1 MPPRYYATVACP
13 VCGTRFQTPVEQIL
27 DVRVDPEVKNRM
39 LSGGVNVAMCPSC
52 GNGGALNIPFI
63 YHDPEKEIALLF
75 LPFGVGNGEVE
86 RQKLAGQLT
95 RQLMDAIPQ
104 EERKGYLFQPETF
117 LTMEN
122 IVKRVLELEGVT
134 DEDMERSQKQREF
147 LDKFLSATEEEWPE
161 LVKDNEDL
169 LDENFFGLLQYTM
182 QVIAMSGANGGDFSK
197 VEEGYTY
204 LVENTAIGQKLS
216 KRTEAVRI
224 FADDP
229 TQANLL
235 EALSAAPD
243 EETVAV
249 LVQSGLSMMDYSFFQ
264 QLVHRMEAEEDPEEK
279 ARLTQLRRKI
289 LEIRDEIMEASEDI
303 ARERAQLLEKL
314 LSTEDPL
321 KMARSHLSELDD
333 TFALVLRSELTAARN
348 RGDKAGV
355 EALQRIAT
363 ILNQVT
369 EENMPPEVVLA
380 RRLLMAPSEEQ
391 MHTILKNNHQLL
403 QPTFFQFLENIEATS
418 QEQGETKTAE
428 QLARIRALAQQYAPQ
443 PESPT
448 EEEEPSAAPQPPT
461 PPPAPPEDET
471 RTPSGLIIAK
481 H

>member
-27 DVRVDPEVKNRM
+27 DVRVNPEVKNRM
-39 LSGGVNVAMCPSC
+39 LSGAVNVAMCPSC
-52 GNGGALNIPFI
+52 GNGGSLNIPFI
-63 YHDPEKEIALLF
+63 YHDPEKEVALLF
-75 LPFGVGNGEVE
+75 LPFGVGNDEVE

-95 RQLMDAIPQ
+95 RQLMDAMPQ

-147 LDKFLSATEEEWPE
+147 LDKFLAAEEEEWPE
-161 LVKDNEDL
+161 LVKDNEEL
-169 LDENFFGLLQYTM
+169 LDENFFGLLQYSM
-182 QVIAMSGANGGDFSK
+182 QVIAMSGANGGDLSK
-197 VEEGYTY
+197 VEDGYTY
-204 LVENTAIGQKLS
+204 LVENTAIGQKLN
-216 KRTEAVRI
+216 KRTEVVRM

-235 EALSAAPD
+235 EALIAAPD
-243 EETVAV
+243 DETVAV

-264 QLVHRMEAEEDPEEK
+264 QLVYRMEAAEDSEEK
-279 ARLTQLRRKI
+279 AHLAQLRRKI
-289 LEIRDEIMEASEDI
+289 LEIRDEVMEASEDI
-303 ARERAQLLEKL
+303 ARDRAQLLEKML
-314 LSTEDPL
+314 NTDDPL

-333 TFALVLRSELTAARN
+333 TFALVMRSELTAARN
-348 RGDKAGV
+348 RGDKESV
-355 EALQRIAT
+355 EALQHIAT

-369 EENMPPEVVLA
+369 EENMPPEIVLA

-403 QPTFFQFLENIEATS
+403 QPAFFQFLENIEATS
-418 QEQGETKTAE
+418 REQGEAKTAD
-428 QLARIRALAQQYAPQ
+428 QLAHIRVLAQQYAPQ
-443 PESPT
+443 T
-448 EEEEPSAAPQPPT
+448 EAAPEEEPPAAPQPPT
-461 PPPAPPEDET
+461 PPETPPEDET

>member
-27 DVRVDPEVKNRM
+27 DVRVNPEVKNRM
-39 LSGGVNVAMCPSC
+39 LSGSVNVAMCPAC

-104 EERKGYLFQPETF
+104 EERRGYLFQPETF

-134 DEDMERSQKQREF
+134 DEDMERSQAQREF
-147 LDKFLSATEEEWPE
+147 LDKFLSALEEEWPALIE
-161 LVKDNEDL
+161 ENEAL

-182 QVIAMSGANGGDFSK
+182 QVIAMSGASGGDFSK
-197 VEEGYTY
+197 VEKGYTY
-204 LVENTAIGQKLS
+204 LIENTTIGQLLT
-216 KRTEAVRI
+216 KRTEVVRA

-229 TQANLL
+229 TQTSLL
-235 EALSAAPD
+235 EALIAAPD

-249 LVQSGLSMMDYSFFQ
+249 LVQSGLALMDYSFFQ
-264 QLVHRMEAEEDPEEK
+264 QLVYRMEAAEDAEEK
-279 ARLTQLRRKI
+279 ARLAQLRRKI
-289 LEIRDEIMEASEDI
+289 LETRDMIMEASEDI

-314 LSTEDPL
+314 LNTEDPL
-321 KMARSHLSELDD
+321 KMARSYLSELDD

-348 RGDKAGV
+348 RGDKQSV

-363 ILNQVT
+363 VLNQVT
-369 EENMPPEVVLA
+369 EENMPPEIVLA
-380 RRLLMAPSEEQ
+380 RRLMTATSDEQ
-391 MHTILKNNHQLL
+391 AHTILKNNQQMLHPQ
-403 QPTFFQFLENIEATS
+403 FFQFLENIEANS
-418 QEQGETKTAE
+418 REQGETQTAD
-428 QLARIRALAQQYAPQ
+428 QLAHIRALAQQYAPQ
-443 PESPT
+443 PEATPEASP
-448 EEEEPSAAPQPPT
+448 SAPQPPT

-471 RTPSGLIIAK
+471 RTASGLIIAK
-481 H
+481 R

>member
-27 DVRVDPEVKNRM
+27 DVRVNPEVKSRM
-39 LSGGVNVAMCPSC
+39 LSGAVNVAMCPAC

-63 YHDPEKEIALLF
+63 YHDPEKEVALLF

-95 RQLMDAIPQ
+95 RQLMDSLPQ

-147 LDKFLSATEEEWPE
+147 LDKFLSASEEEWPALIAE
-161 LVKDNEDL
+161 NETL

-182 QVIAMSGANGGDFSK
+182 QVITMSGANGGDFSR
-197 VEEGYTY
+197 VEKGYNY
-204 LVENTAIGQKLS
+204 LVENTAIGQRLA
-216 KRTEAVRI
+216 KRTEVVRM

-229 TQANLL
+229 TQAKLL
-235 EALSAAPD
+235 EALIAAPD

-249 LVQSGLSMMDYSFFQ
+249 LVQSGLGLMDYSFFQ
-264 QLVHRMEAEEDPEEK
+264 QLVSRMEAAEDAEEK

-289 LEIRDEIMEASEDI
+289 LEARDAIMEASEDI
-303 ARERAQLLEKL
+303 ARDRAQLLEKL
-314 LSTEDPL
+314 LNTDDPL
-321 KMARSHLSELDD
+321 KMARSYLSELDD

-348 RGDKAGV
+348 RGDKQGV
-355 EALQRIAT
+355 EALQRVAT
-363 ILNQVT
+363 VLNQVT
-369 EENMPPEVVLA
+369 EENMPPEIVLA
-380 RRLLMAPSEEQ
+380 RRLLLAPSEEQ
-391 MHTILKNNHQLL
+391 MHTILKNNQQLL
-403 QPTFFQFLENIEATS
+403 QPAFFQFLENIEATS
-418 QEQGETKTAE
+418 REQGEAKTAD
-428 QLARIRALAQQYAPQ
+428 QLARIRTLALQYAPQ
-443 PESPT
+443 PEEAAP
-448 EEEEPSAAPQPPT
+448 EEPPAVPQPPA

-481 H
+481 R

>member
-39 LSGGVNVAMCPSC
+39 LSGAVNVAMCPSC
-52 GNGGALNIPFI
+52 GNGGPLNIPFI
-63 YHDPEKEIALLF
+63 YHDPEKEVALLF
-75 LPFGVGNGEVE
+75 LPFSAGSDEVE

-95 RQLMDAIPQ
+95 RQLMDSLPQ

-117 LTMEN
+117 LTLEN
-122 IVKRVLELEGVT
+122 VVKRVLELEGVT

-147 LDKFLSATEEEWPE
+147 LDKFLSAIEEEWPE
-161 LVKDNEDL
+161 LVNDNEDL

-182 QVIAMSGANGGDFSK
+182 QVIAVSGANGGDFSK
-197 VEEGYTY
+197 VEKGYTY
-204 LVENTAIGQKLS
+204 LVENTAIGQQLS
-216 KRTEAVRI
+216 KRTEAVRM

-235 EALSAAPD
+235 EALIAAPD

-249 LVQSGLSMMDYSFFQ
+249 LVQSGMGLMDYSFFQ
-264 QLVHRMEAEEDPEEK
+264 QLVYRMEATEDSEEK
-279 ARLTQLRRKI
+279 AHLTQLRRQI
-289 LEIRDEIMEASEDI
+289 LEIRDEVMEAGEGI
-303 ARERAQLLEKL
+303 ARERAQLLEKML
-314 LSTEDPL
+314 NTDDPL

-355 EALQRIAT
+355 EALQRVAT

-369 EENMPPEVVLA
+369 EENMPPEIVLA

-391 MHTILKNNHQLL
+391 MQTILKNNQQLL
-403 QPTFFQFLENIEATS
+403 EPAFFQFLENIEATS
-418 QEQGETKTAE
+418 REQGEAKTAE

-443 PESPT
+443 PEVAT
-448 EEEEPSAAPQPPT
+448 DEESSADPQPPT
-461 PPPAPPEDET
+461 PPETPAEDET

-481 H
+481 R